1 MRRLTAWVGGIASA
15 VLAYRFWRRRHAAE
29 PGAEPETAADADAR
43 ADELRTKLA
52 ESRAA
57 APATEAPPA
66 EPAEPEAEQTPA
78 EAAEPES
85 PAESPEERRR
95 RVHAEGRAA
104 IGEMDSEQPS

>member
-15 VLAYRFWRRRHAAE
+15 VLAYRFWRRRRAADT
-29 PGAEPETAADADAR
+29 GAEPAADADAR

-52 ESRAA
+52 ESR
-57 APATEAPPA
+57 TA
-66 EPAEPEAEQTPA
+66 EPAVEEPPVDPNEPAPEQAAA
-78 EAAEPES
+78 EAAGPES

-104 IGEMDSEQPS
+104 IGEMDSERPS